1 MIGVLAD
8 GPEAGLIEEFF
19 ELFKTPWGLYREGG
33 GFDVVICSGDRRP
46 DHPAK
51 LVLIYGSE
59 ETDWDRLHGLRVRSR
74 GVETMLP
81 GPSGEIPV
89 YERWSTFEGTGVS
102 LLTDPRSSE
111 ALAFELPAPSGRV
124 VRLGF
129 DLFREIRHLL
139 TEGQP
144 VCHAATPTVEMH
156 IDLLRRLIVG
166 SGIRLVEIPPV
177 PAGYNFIACL
187 THDVDHAEVRRHKW
201 DRALAGF
208 LYRATFGSL
217 LDFCV
222 GRRSLGDLGRNWAAV
237 VKLPF
242 VFLGV
247 AKDFWLPFERYLEIE
262 KGLVSTFFFTPRK
275 GEAGLNSKGE
285 AVAMRAA
292 RYDLADLVP
301 ELARLTAVGDE
312 IGLHGIDAWRD
323 AVKGREER
331 ERIAQLSG
339 QKEMGVR
346 MHWLYFDQNAPAR
359 LEEAGLSY
367 DSTSGYNE
375 TVGYR
380 VGTTQVFKPLG
391 LKRLLELPMHVMDT
405 ALFYPCYRNLSRQ
418 EAWPVV
424 EDLVRKAEHFGGVLT
439 VNWHDR
445 SVVPER
451 LWGGFYIDLLADL
464 KQNRAWFATAA
475 DTVSWFRMRRA
486 ALIEGLSF
494 ENETLTVKAQLK
506 PKDHLPGLTIRVHN
520 PASGADFLHKPGG
533 LAQFVDAPLCEHTK
547 IAVAA

>member
-8 GPEAGLIEEFF
+8 GADTGLIEEFF

-33 GFDVVICSGDRRP
+33 GFDVVICRGDQRP

-81 GPSGEIPV
+81 DPSGEIPL
-89 YERWSTFEGTGVS
+89 YERWSTFEGTGVP
-102 LLTDPRSSE
+102 LLTDPGSRES
-111 ALAFELPAPSGRV
+111 LAFELPAPSGRV

-144 VCHAATPTVEMH
+144 VCHAATPTVERH

-201 DRALAGF
+201 DRTLAGF
-208 LYRATFGSL
+208 LYRATLGSF
-217 LDFCV
+217 LDFCA

-237 VKLPF
+237 MKLPF

-262 KGLVSTFFFTPRK
+262 KGLVSTFFFIPRK
-275 GEAGLNSKGE
+275 GDAGLNSKGE

-301 ELARLTAVGDE
+301 ELARLAAVGDE

-323 AVKGREER
+323 SVKGREER
-331 ERIAQLSG
+331 EHIARLSG
-339 QKEMGVR
+339 RKEVGAR
-346 MHWLYFDQNAPAR
+346 MHWLYFDQNAPAH

-391 LKRLLELPMHVMDT
+391 LERLLELPMHVMDT
-405 ALFYPCYRNLSRQ
+405 ALFYPRHRNLSRR

-424 EDLVRKAEHFGGVLT
+424 EDLVRKAGHFGGVLT

-445 SVVPER
+445 SIVPER

-464 KQNRAWFATAA
+464 KQNGAWFATGA

-486 ALIEGLSF
+486 AVIEGVSF

-520 PASGADFLHKPGG
+520 PASAADFLHKPGE
-533 LAQFVDAPLCEHTK
+533 LPQFVDARLCEHTK